1 MGKISCS
8 FPVNRV
14 EGDLTLQ
21 IDFENGKVAE
31 ARSVGTLYRGFE
43 KIMRGRGAMDGLV
56 ITPRICGICSLSH
69 LTAAAGALDNL
80 CQVQSPDNAVRLK
93 NIAGIMEMIQSD
105 IRQSV
110 LMFMPDFVNPA
121 YSSNQLYAEAA
132 KRYAPLRGERC
143 VGAVKSTATIVEIM
157 AILGGQ
163 WPHTSFMVPGGVTNV
178 PTIHDIVQCRHLII
192 SCKKAYE
199 NQVLGCSVERFNEI
213 STKQELDAWLGSSQ
227 SHSESD
233 MGFLIRFGRS
243 IGLDAIGKSY
253 DTFLSYGAFDI
264 PESSCITPAHGREK
278 LIRCGFAEG
287 TQIHEFDQTRIAESI
302 AHSWFNGYEGARHPF
317 DGLTEPEASGQ
328 EGKKYS
334 WVKAPRY
341 DGKAVETGP
350 LAQMVINGIPLFTDL
365 IKTEGASALTR
376 QMARLARP
384 AKLFPRALQW
394 IDEMAQMLDSAPF
407 YTTYGGIK
415 DGRGIGLTEAARGAL
430 GHWIIVEDSTIKKY
444 QIITPTAWNGSPRDD
459 AGNPG
464 AWEKALEGVAVKDT
478 DNPIEIGHVVRSFD
492 PCLVCAVHRLDSGK
506 KIFIC

>member
-1 MGKISCS
+1 MAKITCS

-21 IDFENGKVAE
+21 IDFENNTVAQ

-43 KIMRGRGAMDGLV
+43 KIMRGRGALDGLV

-69 LTAAAGALDNL
+69 LTAASSALDSL
-80 CQVQSPDNAVRLK
+80 CGTTPPDNALRIK
-93 NIAGIMEMIQSD
+93 NITGIMEMIQSD

-121 YSSNQLYAEAA
+121 YASNPLYAEAA
-132 KRYAPLRGERC
+132 KRYTPLRGTRC
-143 VGAVKSTATIVEIM
+143 VSAVKSSATIVEII

-178 PTIHDIVQCRHLII
+178 PTIHDIVQCRHLIVR
-192 SCKKAYE
+192 CMKAYE
-199 NQVLGCSVERFNEI
+199 KQVLGCSVERFNEI
-213 STKQELDAWLGSSQ
+213 TTGQELDEWLSASAD
-227 SHSESD
+227 HSESD

-243 IGLDAIGKSY
+243 IGLDAIGGSY
-253 DTFLSYGAFDI
+253 GNFLSYGAFDI
-264 PESSCITPAHGREK
+264 PTDSDITTCHGREK
-278 LIRCGFAEG
+278 LIRCGYAEG
-287 TQIHEFDQTRIAESI
+287 TDVMEFDQSRIAEAIS
-302 AHSWFNGYEGARHPF
+302 HSWFNGYEGARHPF
-317 DGLTEPEASGQ
+317 EGMTEPEASGE

-341 DGKAVETGP
+341 DGKPVETGP
-350 LAQMVINGIPLFTDL
+350 LAQMVINGIPLFTEL
-365 IKTEGASALTR
+365 VSKEGSSALTR

-384 AKLFPRALQW
+384 ARLFPRALAW
-394 IDEMAQMLDSAPF
+394 TDEMAKLLGSSQF
-407 YTTYGGIK
+407 YVPYGEIR
-415 DGRGIGLTEAARGAL
+415 DGRGIGLTDAARGAL
-430 GHWIIVEDSTIKKY
+430 GHWIIVEDRMIKKY

-459 AGNPG
+459 AGTPG
-464 AWEKALEGVAVKDT
+464 AWEKALEGVKVADT
-478 DNPIEIGHVVRSFD
+478 DNPIEIGHIIRSFD